1 MLDFAERLFI
11 ALVAELRV
19 GWIKVPDTSHD
30 GVALGR
36 QDSKL
41 RSKVW
46 IVADRVHGGFQLEQP
61 LAKLRLL
68 ITTWNGA

>member
-68 ITTWNGA
+68 TTTWNGA